1 MANTHPETT
10 LENMGIQLPDAPKP
24 VASYIPARRS
34 GNQIFISGQIP
45 VAQGERLAQGH
56 VPSRT
61 SLEAATACARQCTL
75 NGLACLKAEIGDLG
89 RVTRVVKVGVF
100 VASEPGFGDQPK
112 IANGC
117 SDLLVEV
124 FGQDIGQHARAAV
137 GVSSLPLDVPVEIE
151 FIFEV
156 EA

>member
-1 MANTHPETT
+1 MATT
-10 LENMGIQLPDAPKP
+10 NPRERLESMGITIPEAPNP
-24 VASYIPARRS
+24 VASYVPARRS
-34 GNQIFISGQIP
+34 GNQVFISGQIP
-45 VAQGERLAQGH
+45 VAAGELLAKGI

-61 SLEAATACARQCTL
+61 SLESATACARQCTL
-75 NGLACLKAEIGDLG
+75 NALACLEAEIGDLSK
-89 RVTRVVKVGVF
+89 VTRVIKVGVF

-124 FGQDIGQHARAAV
+124 FGKEIGQHARAAV
-137 GVSSLPLDVPVEIE
+137 GVSALPLDVPVEIE

-156 EA
+156 Q